1 MNEWILAA
9 AVLLVGGLVPLAIAG
24 FTGDAMSGA
33 AALNLGGPLASLIL
47 LLLSEGFHRQP
58 FVDLAVVLAVVSF
71 AGSVIVARFLEWGV
85 GTDA

>member
-9 AVLLVGGLVPLAIAG
+9 TVLLVGGLLPLVVAG
-24 FTGDAMSGA
+24 VISDVMSAA
-33 AALNLGGPLASLIL
+33 AALNLAGPVAALIL

-71 AGSVIVARFLEWGV
+71 AGSVIVARFLEWRV
-85 GTDA
+85 